1 MGPVQMSNQSVGF
14 PDGNPAPALTVD
26 FRQTFTLTPVSGV
39 VRYALV
45 SSPWGCLAVHQGSV
59 TSAAPRYLT
68 STDLT
73 YAWTAPATRNYSGG
87 HQFQVLPFSEVVA
100 ASSAPAASPFGPYS
114 VTKFRGIMNVADS
127 YFTGSSMANGGV
139 AKVFKVQGQSVDL
152 NNINFNTVSVPV
164 AEYTDLLTGI
174 GSAAGNLTTPARST
188 LNLRAVSPKP
198 EYVPVAENLSSVN
211 IVPISLNSGSSVMTS
226 GGLWSGLDPS
236 VPVTVVEYSGLD
248 STASI
253 TIELRSCIEMVV
265 QPGAMAGLAK
275 PSPPADISMWQRVAN
290 LARAI
295 PTARVIAAGATGY
308 INGGALGALTAATQ
322 AMQIGT

>member
-1 MGPVQMSNQSVGF
+1 MSNNTVGF

-26 FRQTFTLTPVSGV
+26 FRQTFTLTPISGV

-45 SSPWGCLAVHQGSV
+45 SSPWGCLAVHQGTV
-59 TSAAPRYLT
+59 TSAAPRFL
-68 STDLT
+68 SATDLT
-73 YAWTAPATRNYSGG
+73 YSWSAPAARGYSGG
-87 HQFQVLPFSEVVA
+87 HQWQVLPFGEIVA
-100 ASSAPAASPFGPYS
+100 AQSAPSASPFGPYS
-114 VTKFRGIMNVADS
+114 VSKFRGIMNVADS

-139 AKVFKVQGQSVDL
+139 AKVYKVQGQAVDL
-152 NNINFNTVSVPV
+152 NNVNFNTVSVPV
-164 AEYTDLLTGI
+164 IEYTDLLTGI
-174 GSAAGNLTTPARST
+174 GTAAGNLTTPARST
-188 LNLRAVSPKP
+188 LNLRAINPKP
-198 EYVPVAENLSSVN
+198 TYVPVAENLSSVHV
-211 IVPISLNSGSSVMTS
+211 VPIALSGGGSVMS
-226 GGLWSGLDPS
+226 AGGLWSGLDPG
-236 VPVTVVEYSGLD
+236 VPITVVEYSGLD

-322 AMQIGT
+322 AMQIGS